1 MAFVDSN
8 LKEQWNDEKS
18 QCGKTKDKEIFL
30 SLVFLISNYQKIWHV
45 INKYIFFPPGDKN
58 ALQNIILYHLTP
70 GVFIGKGFEPGV
82 TNILKTT
89 QGSKIYLKG
98 VSSLE
103 WIYDSIHLLFNYLR
117 VNFSLNFSL
126 MLPPVLIGKWYT
138 SGEWSEIKRIWHHDN
153 EWCHSCCR

>member
-1 MAFVDSN
+1 M
-8 LKEQWNDEKS
+8 L
-18 QCGKTKDKEIFL
+18 L
-30 SLVFLISNYQKIWHV
+30 
-45 INKYIFFPPGDKN
+45 NKYIPFLLGNKN

-103 WIYDSIHLLFNYLR
+103 CTSDSVHKL
-117 VNFSLNFSL
+117 
-126 MLPPVLIGKWYT
+126 
-138 SGEWSEIKRIWHHDN
+138 
-153 EWCHSCCR
+153 